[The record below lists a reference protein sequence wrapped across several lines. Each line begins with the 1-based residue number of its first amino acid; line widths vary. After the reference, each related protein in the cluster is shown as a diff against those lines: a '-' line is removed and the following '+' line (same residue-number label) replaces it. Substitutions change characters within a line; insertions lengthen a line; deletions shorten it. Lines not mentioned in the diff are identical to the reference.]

1 MADRQGYEARRVRLE
16 RLAPRP
22 YQGTPAEDAWL
33 AGWDRHLAE
42 AVAARQALPDLTR
55 AEAIAEIRTA
65 LRKRTGK
72 AWTVKGGRGSGWSWL
87 TITAPP
93 RRCDESGTMTVED
106 RDELAAALG
115 IEPHMAHQGVLV
127 PGGGYYWHEYLARAR
142 GETPTVYGK
151 PSWD

>member
-1 MADRQGYEARRVRLE
+1 
-16 RLAPRP
+16 
-22 YQGTPAEDAWL
+22 
-33 AGWDRHLAE
+33 
-42 AVAARQALPDLTR
+42 
-55 AEAIAEIRTA
+55 
-65 LRKRTGK
+65 
-72 AWTVKGGRGSGWSWL
+72 
-87 TITAPP
+87 
-93 RRCDESGTMTVED
+93 MTVED